1 LIKRND
7 IPELDCTYPVQIC
20 IQLTSFILLITGCM
34 SLDLTQI
41 TFELYERNNNPERR
55 NSNSPVSAS
64 PIRSSALQPE
74 KEYSLRISY
83 SPGAN
88 YPNIMDLQ
96 MDAKH
101 CLNVARRQ

>member
-1 LIKRND
+1 MTHIFFQ
-7 IPELDCTYPVQIC
+7 PT
-20 IQLTSFILLITGCM
+20 
-34 SLDLTQI
+34 DLTQI
-41 TFELYERNNNPERR
+41 TFELYERNINPDRR
-55 NSNSPVSAS
+55 SSHSAS
-64 PIRSSALQPE
+64 PIADSPLTSSPARTSPVQPE

-101 CLNVARRQ
+101 CLNVARRR